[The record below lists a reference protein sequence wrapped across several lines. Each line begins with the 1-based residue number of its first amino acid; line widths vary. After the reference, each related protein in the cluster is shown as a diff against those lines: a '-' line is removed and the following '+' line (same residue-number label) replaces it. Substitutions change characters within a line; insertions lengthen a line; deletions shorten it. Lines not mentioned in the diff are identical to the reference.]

1 MNLWA
6 RGVTLMINP
15 YTLRRLLLIFLL
27 TMTISPQFAKEGNTA
42 QIAFNQTIDLNEKI
56 DEILTDEQLNGA
68 ITGVSIRSG
77 ETGELIYSH
86 FGETRLRPASNMKI
100 LTSIAALE
108 TLGADHR
115 FTTKVLVDGELDGN
129 VLEGNV
135 YIKGY
140 GDPTLLQEDLDQFA
154 KDLKAHGIH
163 KITGNIFGDDSWY
176 DGVRLSQDLNWS
188 DESNY
193 TGTQVSALTLSP
205 NREYN
210 AGTVIVEVEPGS
222 KVGQEAKVTITP
234 ETDHVNI
241 VNQTETVTKKTDKK
255 ISVEREH
262 GTNTINVEG
271 EIPINGIQSQSWV
284 AVWEPTNYVL
294 DIFKK
299 SLEENGIQLM
309 KESQMQQKPTPK
321 EATVVTHKES
331 MTLSELLKPF
341 MKLSNNGHGEIL
353 TKEMGK
359 VVYDEG
365 SWDNGLQVI
374 EEVMA
379 KFDVDTETVLL
390 RDGSG
395 MSHKNM
401 IPANEIT
408 ELLYQIQ
415 QQSWYPVFENSLP
428 IASEEDR
435 LVGGTLRHRM
445 IDPQLKGNIKAK
457 TGNLT
462 GVSTLSGY
470 VTAKS
475 GEKLIFSILINNYL
489 GNDVTNIE
497 DAIVTLLAEYEFK

>member
-1 MNLWA
+1 
-6 RGVTLMINP
+6 
-15 YTLRRLLLIFLL
+15 
-27 TMTISPQFAKEGNTA
+27 MTISPQFIKKVDTA
-42 QIAFNQTIDLNEKI
+42 QIAVNQTVDLNEKI
-56 DEILTDEQLNGA
+56 DEILTDEQLKGA

-77 ETGELIYSH
+77 ETGELLYSH

-108 TLGADHR
+108 TLGADYR
-115 FTTKVLVDGELDGN
+115 FATEVLVDGDLDGD

-140 GDPTLLQEDLDQFA
+140 GDPTLLPEDLDQFA
-154 KDLKAHGIH
+154 KDLKAYGIQT
-163 KITGNIFGDDSWY
+163 ITGNIFADDSWY
-176 DGVRLSQDLNWS
+176 DDVRLSQDLNWS

-210 AGTVIVEVEPGS
+210 AGTVIVEVDPGS
-222 KVGQEAKVTITP
+222 TIGQKAEVTITP

-241 VNQTETVTKKTDKK
+241 VNQTETVSRKAGKK
-255 ISVEREH
+255 ISIEREH
-262 GTNTINVEG
+262 GTNTINIEG
-271 EIPINGIQSQSWV
+271 EIPIDGIHSQSWV
-284 AVWEPTNYVL
+284 AVWEPTDYVL

-299 SLEENGIQLM
+299 SLEENGIRLM
-309 KESQMQQKPTPK
+309 EDLKMRQKTTPK
-321 EATVVTHKES
+321 KATVITQKES
-331 MTLSELLKPF
+331 MTLAELLIPF

-374 EEVMA
+374 EEVIA
-379 KFDVDTETVLL
+379 KFEVDTETVLL

-408 ELLYQIQ
+408 QLLYQVQ
-415 QQSWYPVFENSLP
+415 QQSWYPIFENSLP
-428 IASEEDR
+428 IAGEEDR
-435 LVGGTLRHRM
+435 LIGGTLHYRM
-445 IDPQLKGNIKAK
+445 TDPHLKGNIKAK

-475 GEKLIFSILINNYL
+475 GEELIFSILINNYL
-489 GNDVTNIE
+489 GHNVTFIE

>member
-1 MNLWA
+1 
-6 RGVTLMINP
+6 MIRP
-15 YTLRRLLLIFLL
+15 YILRKLLFIFLI
-27 TMTISPQFAKEGNTA
+27 TVTISPQFVKEANIDQA
-42 QIAFNQTIDLNEKI
+42 AFNQTIDLNEKI
-56 DEILTDEQLNGA
+56 EAILTDEKLSGA
-68 ITGVSIRSG
+68 ITGISIRSG
-77 ETGELIYSH
+77 ETGELLYSH

-115 FTTKVLVDGELDGN
+115 FTTEVLIDGELDGD

-140 GDPTLLQEDLDQFA
+140 GDPTILKEDLDQFA
-154 KDLKAHGIH
+154 KDLKEHGIH
-163 KITGNIFGDDSWY
+163 KVKGDLIGDDSWY
-176 DGVRLSQDLNWS
+176 DDVRLSQDLNWS

-205 NREYN
+205 NKEYN
-210 AGTVIVEVEPGS
+210 AGTVIVEVYPGS
-222 KVGQEAKVTITP
+222 KVGQKAKVTITP

-241 VNQTETVTKKTDKK
+241 VNQTETVSKKAGKK
-255 ISVEREH
+255 ISIEREH
-262 GTNTINVEG
+262 GTNTINIEG
-271 EIPINGIQSQSWV
+271 EIPIDGIHSQSWV
-284 AVWEPTNYVL
+284 AVWEPTDYVL

-309 KESQMQQKPTPK
+309 GDSKMQQKAIPK
-321 EATVVTHKES
+321 ETTVVTHKES
-331 MTLSELLKPF
+331 MTLSELLIPF

-379 KFDVDTETVLL
+379 KFEVDTETVLL

-408 ELLYQIQ
+408 ELLYQVQ
-415 QQSWYPVFENSLP
+415 QQSWYPIFENYLP
-428 IASEEDR
+428 IAGEEDR
-435 LVGGTLRHRM
+435 LVGGTLRNRM
-445 IDPQLKGNIKAK
+445 TDPQLQGNIKAK

-462 GVSTLSGY
+462 SVSTLSGY

-475 GEKLIFSILINNYL
+475 GEELIFSILINNYL
-489 GNDVTNIE
+489 GNDVTSIE
-497 DAIVTLLAEYEFK
+497 DAIVTLLAEHEFK